1 MMKVNFVIFLL
12 DFVLATVLAAP
23 TDPTSLAAAR
33 AIPPW
38 QFYYGVTADEHQT
51 NFNTLST
58 TGHRM
63 ISLSVYGQPPNHR
76 YAAVW
81 VKRSGPSYYAIHE
94 ANSTAYQSFFDTHA
108 PNGYVTT
115 IFTATGPP
123 SAPIFTG
130 VMEKNGVTNW
140 YHLCELTRAQ
150 YTTHLQNAR
159 ANRYILKSFAEYG
172 SPSDRRYCGVW
183 YYNDPLENYK
193 YFLDESYTAYQNTFN
208 SETLNAL
215 WRPSY
220 LSVSE
225 DHQISSTFV
234 DTYVGSWVARHG
246 MTADDLQS
254 EYVNQQAAGRYIIHL
269 QGGGTGSN
277 TNYAALWSTAD
288 TPTLAQGIT
297 ITSLFQSQSNLLSE
311 PLLCLPLA

>member
-1 MMKVNFVIFLL
+1 MMKANFVIFLL
-12 DFVLATVLAAP
+12 ALVLATVLAMP
-23 TDPTSLAAAR
+23 TDQTSLAAR
-33 AIPPW
+33 AIPLW
-38 QFYYGVTADEHQT
+38 QFYYGVATDQHQT

-58 TGHRM
+58 TGYRM
-63 ISLSVYGQPPNHR
+63 ISLSVYGQPPNHQ

-94 ANSTAYQSFFDTHA
+94 ANSTAFQSFFDTHVSE
-108 PNGYVTT
+108 GYVST
-115 IFTATGPP
+115 IITATGPP
-123 SAPIFTG
+123 SAPIFAG

-140 YHLCELTRAQ
+140 YHLCELTTTQ
-150 YTTHLQNAR
+150 YTNHLQNAQ
-159 ANRYILKSFAEYG
+159 AKGYILKSFTEYG
-172 SPSDRRYCGVW
+172 SPSDRRYCGIW
-183 YYNDPLENYK
+183 YYNDQLEKYT

-208 SETLNAL
+208 SEMQKPFKL

-246 MTADDLQS
+246 MTADELQS

-288 TPTLAQGIT
+288 TPAQGIS
-297 ITSLFQSQSNLLSE
+297 ITSLFRSKLLSE
-311 PLLCLPLA
+311 PLCLLMAYLG